1 MLATNVDRFRRPDVG
16 LDPMAN
22 HLLRSLPAEEWQHWQ
37 PCLESMELRLGM
49 VLCEPGSPLS
59 HLYFPTTATVSLTQ
73 LTDNGTSTEFAV
85 VGNDGAVSV
94 ALFLG
99 SQTTPSQAIVQ
110 TPGHGFRVPANVVL
124 DRFARCAD
132 VKHLMLRY
140 TQAMVTQ
147 LAQTVVCNRYHSI
160 EQQVSRWLLMR
171 LDRMPG
177 NAVPI
182 TQQLIA
188 NLLGVRRES
197 VTAAAQF
204 LQRAGW
210 IVSARGRTTVVD
222 RRGLETHAC
231 ECYAV
236 LRRET
241 DRLLPERKQTG
252 NHQAPYAPESS
263 DSS

>member
-1 MLATNVDRFRRPDVG
+1 MLATNFDRSRSLDVG
-16 LDPMAN
+16 LDPMTN
-22 HLLRSLPAEEWQHWQ
+22 YLLRSLPAEEWQYWQ
-37 PCLESMELRLGM
+37 PGLESMELRRGM
-49 VLCEPGSPLS
+49 ILCKSGSQLS
-59 HLYFPTTATVSLTQ
+59 HLYFPTTVTVSLTQ

-110 TPGHGFRVPANVVL
+110 TPGHGFRIPANLVL
-124 DRFARCAD
+124 DRFARCDD

-140 TQAMVTQ
+140 TQAMLTQ
-147 LAQTVVCNRYHSI
+147 LAQTVVCNRHHSI
-160 EQQVSRWLLMR
+160 DRQLCRWLLMR

-177 NAVPI
+177 NEVPI

-188 NLLGVRRES
+188 DLLGVRRES
-197 VTAAAQF
+197 VTEAVQF

-210 IVSARGRTTVVD
+210 IVSARGRTTVID

-241 DRLLPERKQTG
+241 DRLLPSASQPG
-252 NHQAPYAPESS
+252 NDPESP
-263 DSS
+263 DSP